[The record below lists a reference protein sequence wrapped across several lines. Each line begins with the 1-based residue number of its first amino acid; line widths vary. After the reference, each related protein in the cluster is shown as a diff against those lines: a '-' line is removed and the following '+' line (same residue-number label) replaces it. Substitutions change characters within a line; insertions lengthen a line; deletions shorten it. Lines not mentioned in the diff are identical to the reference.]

1 DVRWHHPLDAGVVQK
16 ADEAKADLVL
26 KGSRY
31 HAELGRSSFSA
42 ADWGLMASCP
52 VNLWLAKARAP
63 ARTPTI
69 LAAVDPRQCVRGG
82 ASIDERV
89 LRAAV
94 ELEQAIDGAVHVFHG
109 FDLSSALAVSADAL
123 SSPISAPVRDL
134 NAALM
139 REHRDAVLA

>member
-1 DVRWHHPLDAGVVQK
+1 
-16 ADEAKADLVL
+16 
-26 KGSRY
+26 
-31 HAELGRSSFSA
+31 
-42 ADWGLMASCP
+42 SCP
-52 VNLWLAKARAP
+52 VNLWLAKPRAP

-69 LAAVDPRQCVRGG
+69 LAAVDPRQCVHGG
-82 ASIDERV
+82 ASVDERV

-139 REHRDAVLA
+139 REHRDAVLALADRHALDRARVHVHEGPVRQQLIASAREMN